1 MGIKYV
7 LDAHPLIWYL
17 EGNPRLS
24 STARSLIDEPSSDL
38 VLPAIA
44 LAEALHVV
52 SKGRTAIPNPA
63 DLPSDVTAEP
73 RIEVYPLTVHILRES
88 LKANAIPEMHDR
100 LITATAMFLQSQ
112 GNSVVLVTRDP
123 AITASSLVSVVW

>member
-63 DLPSDVTAEP
+63 DLLSDVTAE
-73 RIEVYPLTVHILRES
+73 
-88 LKANAIPEMHDR
+88 
-100 LITATAMFLQSQ
+100 
-112 GNSVVLVTRDP
+112 
-123 AITASSLVSVVW
+123 

>member
-1 MGIKYV
+1 MGVKYV

-24 STARSLIDEPSSDL
+24 STAKSLMDDPSSDL

-52 SKGRTAIPNPA
+52 AKGRTAIPNPA
-63 DLPSDVTAEP
+63 GLLSDVTVEP
-73 RIEVYPLTVHILRES
+73 RIEIYPLTVDILRES
-88 LKANAIPEMHDR
+88 LKANTIPEMHDR
-100 LITATAMFLQSQ
+100 LITATAMFLQNQ

-123 AITASSLVSVVW
+123 VIAAANLVSVVW

>member
-1 MGIKYV
+1 MAVKYV

-24 STARSLIDEPSSDL
+24 ITARSLMDDPSSEL

-52 SKGRTAIPNPA
+52 FKGRTAIPSPA
-63 DLPSDVTAEP
+63 DLLRDVAADP
-73 RIEVYPLTVHILRES
+73 RIEVFPLTVDVLREG
-88 LKANAIPEMHDR
+88 LKAGAIPEMHDR
-100 LITATAMFLQSQ
+100 LITATAMFLRGR
-112 GNSVVLVTRDP
+112 GNRVTVVTKDS
-123 AITASSLVSVVW
+123 AITASNLVSVLW